1 MRVVCH
7 SIEPIYYI
15 SNPKSLSASH
25 TPTTQS
31 TASMDTTG
39 SPLAAA
45 GAAAALTPSR
55 RAFPAHTCSLIF
67 LPICARLFWYS
78 AIPYR
83 VEFHVGVLC
92 KNYGVEARR

>member
-7 SIEPIYYI
+7 TIALIYYI
-15 SNPKSLSASH
+15 SNPKSLSASY

-31 TASMDTTG
+31 AVGMDTTG

-55 RAFPAHTCSLIF
+55 CAHPAHTRSLFFLLIF
-67 LPICARLFWYS
+67 SRL
-78 AIPYR
+78 I
-83 VEFHVGVLC
+83 
-92 KNYGVEARR
+92 